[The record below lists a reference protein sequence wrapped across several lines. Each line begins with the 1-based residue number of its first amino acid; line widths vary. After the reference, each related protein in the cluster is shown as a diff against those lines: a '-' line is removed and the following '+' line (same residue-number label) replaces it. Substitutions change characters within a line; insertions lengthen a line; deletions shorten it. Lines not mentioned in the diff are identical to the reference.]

1 MLAPRMP
8 AVERRRRM
16 RRGGRVRKRTVLSL
30 LTAAGVGLGAL
41 AAQAQ
46 TYPSRPI
53 KVVVPFAAGGPLDLV
68 ARTLSDKLSAR
79 LKQPFVIEN
88 RVGAGGN
95 IGTEVVA
102 KAPPDGYTLLMVLAT
117 TLTANPALYRK
128 LPFDP
133 DKDLRPISLLT
144 NSSQMMVV
152 HPSVPVSSLAEFVAL
167 AKKEPL
173 TYAHAGPGSG

>member
-1 MLAPRMP
+1 MS
-8 AVERRRRM
+8 
-16 RRGGRVRKRTVLSL
+16 KRTL
-30 LTAAGVGLGAL
+30 LPLLMAASIGLGTL

-95 IGTEVVA
+95 LGTEVVA
-102 KAPPDGYTLLMVLAT
+102 KAPPDGYTLGVVLSGRGAELRDRGT
-117 TLTANPALYRK
+117 PADGARHHA
-128 LPFDP
+128 D
-133 DKDLRPISLLT
+133 RQSR
-144 NSSQMMVV
+144 
-152 HPSVPVSSLAEFVAL
+152 AL
-167 AKKEPL
+167 Q
-173 TYAHAGPGSG
+173 